1 MFEKKENMT
10 LPAPPE
16 PEVLFRI
23 SPNPEMPSLPSL
35 QDTTRINVR
44 YPLIEPYAY
53 AHIYWDRTANE
64 LVYQVEEPPLNESE
78 AALLETIENVIFI
91 RDFFV

>member
-1 MFEKKENMT
+1 MLEKKEST
-10 LPAPPE
+10 SLPAPPE

-23 SPNPEMPSLPSL
+23 NPNPEMPSLPSL

-53 AHIYWDRTANE
+53 AHIYWDQATNE

-78 AALLETIENVIFI
+78 AMLL
-91 RDFFV
+91 